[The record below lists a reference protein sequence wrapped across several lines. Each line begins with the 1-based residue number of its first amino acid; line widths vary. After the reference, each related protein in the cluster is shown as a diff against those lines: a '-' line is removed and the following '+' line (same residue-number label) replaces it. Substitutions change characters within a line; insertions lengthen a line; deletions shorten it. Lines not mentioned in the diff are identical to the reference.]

1 MESNMLLDYA
11 VFQLSPKCSRCELFV
26 SSDGNTEKLAS
37 GLLKPFVTHLKV
49 AEEQVALAVQSIKL
63 EVKGCKNSE
72 TWFTKGT
79 LERFVR
85 FVSTPEV
92 LELVNTLDAEMSQ
105 LEAARRIYS
114 QGEGYQFSST
124 GSGGSGVTVA
134 ADATKYTLF
143 LPFHAWFLVAF
154 VAYFM
159 FPTAC
164 LHRKELL
171 RAIDVR
177 LTAVRQDL
185 STAFSR
191 AAAAGFNL
199 DTVSELQMFADQ
211 FGAHRLN
218 EACNKFI
225 SLSERRPDLISPWK
239 GVPRDDQAVRC
250 SYGSDMS
257 IDEDP
262 AISVQPST
270 LSHSTNQE
278 SCFIKQQHPH
288 HVDQY
293 MPLIGQQLTPLLQH
307 SRESNIK
314 SEEKSKEREVIAEKE
329 KEEDTSS
336 KQAESTE
343 LSRHKRRLSVQD
355 RISLFENKQKEESS
369 GKPVVVKPVELQRL
383 SSGVS
388 VPPVTEKAVLRR
400 WSAASDM
407 SIDLTGDKDTESS
420 QCTPSASVSQSKPK
434 DQNASRLTDT
444 GSFGRP
450 NLCSV
455 PSMVGSSKLNEQT
468 DANLRV
474 AYTNE
479 KEEVAGAK
487 QLTGS
492 CRNIEDSSKSISNS
506 TSDIFDSDGWK
517 EQASGKAR
525 SITLI
530 RRAEEKSL
538 KNQLEPGGQ
547 LLTSPGSKSDQ
558 IASTPNSNFKG
569 FQGGDEF
576 VGSKGQLVH
585 LAAGLKK
592 HGAQQEREYAKA
604 KIWNHEEPGSS
615 DLSVSQRDKAPQRT
629 TEDSVQLDSSSR
641 VEVTESFSAEGIE
654 SNSPYLQ
661 SRWRSPGE
669 TEEVE
674 KVELA
679 PSEKVAGASASKGE
693 DFRNKQM
700 KLKKQGAAE
709 QFRKAQ
715 DHRDERNS
723 GTTKVM
729 LSGKMFMEAQEGPK
743 LLLTPPIGQVQR
755 VRQSKGNQELND
767 ELKMKANELERLF
780 ADHKLCAPEDQ
791 SNSTRKSKASDMQGW
806 QVATSSNKKPVVDN
820 ALAQLSDNYMLRKPA
835 TSSNDIERS
844 AVTPP
849 TKEANNQTFGDFL
862 NRTSSELS
870 FSDGSRGKF
879 YERYMQKRDAKLRS
893 EWNSKRVEKE
903 AKLKALEDS
912 LERSRADMKATF
924 AGSIDKGSAVSGV
937 RRRAE
942 RLQSFNSRSIL
953 KRGQQQLDFE
963 QSDEEEGISEFPK
976 QKKYGEDR
984 SFDKPFVGEDG
995 SKNTQNKKQLSVKS
1009 FSSST
1014 PRTSLVPVARSV
1026 KKISSSSLGRRRF
1039 PSDNPLAQSVPNL
1052 SDIRKETTKS
1062 SSAVGKTT
1070 RSQSR
1075 NYTRDKSS
1083 REGVALVKEDKSRR
1097 SQSLRQSSANVG
1109 EFREASPL
1117 NSDGVVAPL
1126 RFQMEQSLNDKFL
1139 KNSDS
1144 KTFLI
1149 KGKDPV
1155 FSTRAGLTKKGSSVI
1170 SKVEDNDNE
1179 YDDMVLDPK
1188 DAADRL
1194 RDKEEEEFEN
1204 MTAELRSY
1212 FDNGEPRLSHDSEK
1226 MVTSGSESGDV
1237 LRSFSQV
1244 DSALEAVLPS
1254 DFLSGGTVQ
1263 DSVGESHVSWNLHAH
1278 HPFSYAQE
1286 ISDVEASVDSPVGSP
1301 VSWNSQSLSQM
1312 ENDATRNRKKW
1323 GMAQKPMFVVN
1334 SAQSQP
1340 RKDTSGGFKRLL
1352 KFGKKNRGTD
1362 NLVDLISA
1370 TTSEGDDGTED
1381 GHDPYNRSSEYLRKS
1396 RMGLSQGHPLDD
1408 SLCGDE
1414 VFSER
1419 VQSLHTS
1426 ILALP
1431 DNFKPKE
1438 DYLSGSSIKAPKS
1451 FFSLSTFRSKGSDS
1465 KPR

>member
-1 MESNMLLDYA
+1 MESSMLLDYA
-11 VFQLSPKCSRCELFV
+11 VFQLSPKRSRCELFV

-63 EVKGCKNSE
+63 EVKRCKNSE

-124 GSGGSGVTVA
+124 GSGGSGVTVV
-134 ADATKYTLF
+134 ADATK
-143 LPFHAWFLVAF
+143 
-154 VAYFM
+154 
-159 FPTAC
+159 
-164 LHRKELL
+164 KELL

-185 STAFSR
+185 STASSR

-211 FGAHRLN
+211 FDAHRLN

-225 SLSERRPDLISPWK
+225 SLSERRPDLINPWK

-270 LSHSTNQE
+270 LSHSTSRE
-278 SCFIKQQHPH
+278 SYLKQHPH
-288 HVDQY
+288 HLDQY
-293 MPLIGQQLTPLLQH
+293 MPSIGQQLTPLLQH

-355 RISLFENKQKEESS
+355 RISLFENKQKEENSGS
-369 GKPVVVKPVELQRL
+369 AGKPVVGKPVELQRL

-400 WSAASDM
+400 WSGASDM
-407 SIDLTGDKDTESS
+407 SIDLTGDKDTESP

-434 DQNASRLTDT
+434 DQKASGLTDT
-444 GSFGRP
+444 ASFGRP

-479 KEEVAGAK
+479 KEEVDGAK

-492 CRNIEDSSKSISNS
+492 CRNIEYSSKSISNS
-506 TSDIFDSDGWK
+506 TSGIFDSDGWK

-538 KNQLEPGGQ
+538 KNQLEPGEQ

-576 VGSKGQLVH
+576 GGSKGQLVH
-585 LAAGLKK
+585 QAAVLKK

-604 KIWNHEEPGSS
+604 KICNHEEPGSS
-615 DLSVSQRDKAPQRT
+615 DLSISQRDKASQRT
-629 TEDSVQLDSSSR
+629 TEDSVQFDSSSR
-641 VEVTESFSAEGIE
+641 VEVTESFSAKGIE
-654 SNSPYLQ
+654 NNSPYLQ

-693 DFRNKQM
+693 DFRHQLV

-709 QFRKAQ
+709 QIRKAQ
-715 DHRDERNS
+715 DSRDESNS
-723 GTTKVM
+723 GTSKVM

-743 LLLTPPIGQVQR
+743 SFLTPPIGKVQR
-755 VRQSKGNQELND
+755 ARQSKGNQELND

-780 ADHKLCAPEDQ
+780 ADHKLRAPEDQ
-791 SNSTRKSKASDMQGW
+791 SNSNRKSKASNMQGW

-820 ALAQLSDNYMLRKPA
+820 ALVQLSDNYMLREPA
-835 TSSNDIERS
+835 TSSNDIERF

-862 NRTSSELS
+862 NRTSSELC

-879 YERYMQKRDAKLRS
+879 YEIYMQKRDAKLRA

-912 LERSRADMKATF
+912 LERSRADMKTKF
-924 AGSIDKGSAVSGV
+924 AGSTDKGSAVSGA

-953 KRGQQQLDFE
+953 KRNQQQLIFE

-984 SFDKPFVGEDG
+984 SFDETFVGEDG
-995 SKNTQNKKQLSVKS
+995 SKNTQNKKQLPVKKI
-1009 FSSST
+1009 SSST
-1014 PRTSLVPVARSV
+1014 PRTSLVPVPRSG
-1026 KKISSSSLGRRRF
+1026 KKVSSSSSGRRRF
-1039 PSDNPLAQSVPNL
+1039 PSDNPLAQSVPNF
-1052 SDIRKETTKS
+1052 SDIRKENTKS

-1070 RSQSR
+1070 HSQSR

-1083 REGVALVKEDKSRR
+1083 REGVSLVKEDKSWR
-1097 SQSLRQSSANVG
+1097 SQSLRQSSANLG

-1179 YDDMVLDPK
+1179 YDDMVLEPK
-1188 DAADRL
+1188 DTADRL
-1194 RDKEEEEFEN
+1194 QDKEEEEFEN

-1254 DFLSGGTVQ
+1254 DFLSDGTVQ

-1286 ISDVEASVDSPVGSP
+1286 ISDVDASVDSPVGSP
-1301 VSWNSQSLSQM
+1301 VSWNSQSLSQT
-1312 ENDATRNRKKW
+1312 ESDATRNRKKW
-1323 GMAQKPMFVVN
+1323 GMAQKPMFVAN
-1334 SAQSQP
+1334 SAQSQS

-1362 NLVDLISA
+1362 NFVDLISA
-1370 TTSEGDDGTED
+1370 TTSEGDDDTED
-1381 GHDPYNRSSEYLRKS
+1381 GRDPYNRSSEYLRKS

-1408 SLCGDE
+1408 SLCADE

-1431 DNFKPKE
+1431 DNFKSRE

>member
-11 VFQLSPKCSRCELFV
+11 VFQLSPKRSRCELFV

-63 EVKGCKNSE
+63 EVKRCKNSE

-134 ADATKYTLF
+134 ADATK
-143 LPFHAWFLVAF
+143 
-154 VAYFM
+154 
-159 FPTAC
+159 
-164 LHRKELL
+164 KELL

-185 STAFSR
+185 STASSR

-199 DTVSELQMFADQ
+199 DTVSELRMFADQ

-288 HVDQY
+288 PLDQY

-314 SEEKSKEREVIAEKE
+314 SEEKSKQREVIAEKE

-343 LSRHKRRLSVQD
+343 LSRHKRQLSVQD

-369 GKPVVVKPVELQRL
+369 GKPVVGKPVELQRL
-383 SSGVS
+383 SYGVS

-400 WSAASDM
+400 WSGASDM
-407 SIDLTGDKDTESS
+407 SIDLTGDKDTECP

-434 DQNASRLTDT
+434 DQKASDLTDT
-444 GSFGRP
+444 ASFGRP

-525 SITLI
+525 SITHI

-547 LLTSPGSKSDQ
+547 LLTPPGSKSDQ
-558 IASTPNSNFKG
+558 IASTPNSNC
-569 FQGGDEF
+569 DEF

-615 DLSVSQRDKAPQRT
+615 DLSVSQRDKASQRT

-641 VEVTESFSAEGIE
+641 VEVTESFSAKGIE

-709 QFRKAQ
+709 QIRKAQ
-715 DHRDERNS
+715 DRRDENNS
-723 GTTKVM
+723 GTSKVM

-743 LLLTPPIGQVQR
+743 SLLTPPIGQVQR

-780 ADHKLCAPEDQ
+780 ADHKLRAPEDQ
-791 SNSTRKSKASDMQGW
+791 SNSTRKSKAIDMQGW
-806 QVATSSNKKPVVDN
+806 QVATSSDKKPVVDN

-835 TSSNDIERS
+835 SSSNDIERS

-849 TKEANNQTFGDFL
+849 AKEANNQTFGDFL
-862 NRTSSELS
+862 SRTSSELS

-912 LERSRADMKATF
+912 LERSRADMKAMF

-963 QSDEEEGISEFPK
+963 QNDEEEGISEFSK

-984 SFDKPFVGEDG
+984 SFDEPFVGEDG
-995 SKNTQNKKQLSVKS
+995 SKNTRNKKQLSVKS

-1014 PRTSLVPVARSV
+1014 PRTSLVPVPRSV

-1052 SDIRKETTKS
+1052 SDIRKEATKS

-1070 RSQSR
+1070 CSQSR
-1075 NYTRDKSS
+1075 NYTHDKSS
-1083 REGVALVKEDKSRR
+1083 REGVALVKEDKSWR
-1097 SQSLRQSSANVG
+1097 SESLRQSSANVG

-1194 RDKEEEEFEN
+1194 QDKEEEEFEN

-1226 MVTSGSESGDV
+1226 MVTSGSESGDI

-1254 DFLSGGTVQ
+1254 DFLSGGAIQ

-1278 HPFSYAQE
+1278 HPFSYAHE

-1301 VSWNSQSLSQM
+1301 VSWNSQSLSQT

-1381 GHDPYNRSSEYLRKS
+1381 GRDPYNRSSKYLRKS

-1431 DNFKPKE
+1431 DNFKSKE

>member
-1 MESNMLLDYA
+1 MESSMLLDYA
-11 VFQLSPKCSRCELFV
+11 VFQLSPKRSRCELFV

-63 EVKGCKNSE
+63 EVKRCKNSE

-105 LEAARRIYS
+105 LEAAGRIYS

-134 ADATKYTLF
+134 ADATK
-143 LPFHAWFLVAF
+143 
-154 VAYFM
+154 
-159 FPTAC
+159 
-164 LHRKELL
+164 KELL

-185 STAFSR
+185 TTASSR

-218 EACNKFI
+218 EACKKFI
-225 SLSERRPDLISPWK
+225 SLSERRPDLINPWK

-262 AISVQPST
+262 AISVHPST
-270 LSHSTNQE
+270 LSHSTSRE
-278 SCFIKQQHPH
+278 SYLKQQQHPH
-288 HVDQY
+288 HLDQY
-293 MPLIGQQLTPLLQH
+293 MPSMGQQLTPLLQH

-336 KQAESTE
+336 QQAESTE

-355 RISLFENKQKEESS
+355 RISLFENKQKEENS
-369 GKPVVVKPVELQRL
+369 GSAGKLVVGKPVELQRL

-400 WSAASDM
+400 WSGASDM
-407 SIDLTGDKDTESS
+407 SIDLTGDRDTESP
-420 QCTPSASVSQSKPK
+420 QCTPSASVSQSKPN
-434 DQNASRLTDT
+434 DQKTSGLTDT
-444 GSFGRP
+444 ATFGRP
-450 NLCSV
+450 NLGGV
-455 PSMVGSSKLNEQT
+455 PSVVGSSKLNEQT

-487 QLTGS
+487 QLFGS
-492 CRNIEDSSKSISNS
+492 CRNIEVSSKSISNS
-506 TSDIFDSDGWK
+506 TSGIFDSDGWK

-525 SITLI
+525 SIPLI
-530 RRAEEKSL
+530 RRDEEKSL

-547 LLTSPGSKSDQ
+547 LFTSPGIKGDQ

-576 VGSKGQLVH
+576 GESKGQMVH
-585 LAAGLKK
+585 QAPGLKK
-592 HGAQQEREYAKA
+592 HGAQQELEHAKA

-615 DLSVSQRDKAPQRT
+615 DLSVSQRDKASQRT
-629 TEDSVQLDSSSR
+629 TEDSMQLDSSSR
-641 VEVTESFSAEGIE
+641 VEVTESFSAKGIE
-654 SNSPYLQ
+654 NNSPYLQ
-661 SRWRSPGE
+661 SRLPSPSE

-674 KVELA
+674 KVEFA
-679 PSEKVAGASASKGE
+679 PSEKVEGASGSKGE
-693 DFRNKQM
+693 DFRHQLV

-709 QFRKAQ
+709 QIRKAQ
-715 DHRDERNS
+715 DSRDESNS
-723 GTTKVM
+723 GTSKVM

-743 LLLTPPIGQVQR
+743 SFLTPPIGKVQR
-755 VRQSKGNQELND
+755 ARQSKGNQELND
-767 ELKMKANELERLF
+767 ELKMKANELERFF
-780 ADHKLCAPEDQ
+780 ADHKLRAPEDQ
-791 SNSTRKSKASDMQGW
+791 SNSSRKSKASDMRGW
-806 QVATSSNKKPVVDN
+806 QVATSSNQKPVVDN
-820 ALAQLSDNYMLRKPA
+820 SLVQLSDSSMLREPA
-835 TSSNDIERS
+835 TSSNDIERF

-849 TKEANNQTFGDFL
+849 TKETFVDFL

-870 FSDGSRGKF
+870 FSDGSQGKF
-879 YERYMQKRDAKLRS
+879 YERYMQKRDAKLRA

-912 LERSRADMKATF
+912 LERSRAYMKTKF
-924 AGSIDKGSAVSGV
+924 AGSTDKGSAVSGA

-953 KRGQQQLDFE
+953 KSNQQQLVFE

-984 SFDKPFVGEDG
+984 SSDETFVGEDG
-995 SKNTQNKKQLSVKS
+995 SKNTQNKKQLPVKS

-1014 PRTSLVPVARSV
+1014 PRTSLVPVPRSG
-1026 KKISSSSLGRRRF
+1026 KKVSSSSSGRRRF
-1039 PSDNPLAQSVPNL
+1039 PSDNPLAQSVPNF
-1052 SDIRKETTKS
+1052 SDIRKENTKS
-1062 SSAVGKTT
+1062 SSAVGKITH
-1070 RSQSR
+1070 SQSR

-1083 REGVALVKEDKSRR
+1083 REGVSLVKEDKSWR

-1109 EFREASPL
+1109 EFREASLL

-1179 YDDMVLDPK
+1179 YNDMALEPK
-1188 DAADRL
+1188 DTADRL
-1194 RDKEEEEFEN
+1194 QDKEEEEFEN

-1226 MVTSGSESGDV
+1226 LVTSGSESGDF

-1263 DSVGESHVSWNLHAH
+1263 DSVGESHVSWNLHVH
-1278 HPFSYAQE
+1278 QPYSYAQE
-1286 ISDVEASVDSPVGSP
+1286 ISDVDASVDSPVGSP
-1301 VSWNSQSLSQM
+1301 VSWNSQSLSQT
-1312 ENDATRNRKKW
+1312 ESDATRNRKKW
-1323 GMAQKPMFVVN
+1323 GMAQKPMFVAN
-1334 SAQSQP
+1334 AAQSQS

-1362 NLVDLISA
+1362 NIVDLISA
-1370 TTSEGDDGTED
+1370 TTSEGDDDTED
-1381 GHDPYNRSSEYLRKS
+1381 GRDPYNRSSEYLRKS
-1396 RMGLSQGHPLDD
+1396 RMGLSQGHPLGD
-1408 SLCGDE
+1408 SLCRDE

-1431 DNFKPKE
+1431 DNFKSKE

-1451 FFSLSTFRSKGSDS
+1451 FFSLSTFRGKGSDS

>member
-1 MESNMLLDYA
+1 MESSMLLDYA
-11 VFQLSPKCSRCELFV
+11 VFQLSPKRSRCELFV

-63 EVKGCKNSE
+63 EVKRCKNYE

-134 ADATKYTLF
+134 ADATK
-143 LPFHAWFLVAF
+143 
-154 VAYFM
+154 
-159 FPTAC
+159 
-164 LHRKELL
+164 KELL

-185 STAFSR
+185 STASSR

-225 SLSERRPDLISPWK
+225 SLSERRPDLINPWK

-278 SCFIKQQHPH
+278 SYFIKQQQHPH
-288 HVDQY
+288 HLDQY

-314 SEEKSKEREVIAEKE
+314 SEEKGKEREVIAEKE

-336 KQAESTE
+336 KKAESTE
-343 LSRHKRRLSVQD
+343 HSRHKRRLSVQD

-369 GKPVVVKPVELQRL
+369 GSAGKPVVGKPVELQRL

-400 WSAASDM
+400 WSGASDM
-407 SIDLTGDKDTESS
+407 SIDLTGDKDTESP

-434 DQNASRLTDT
+434 EKASGLTDT
-444 GSFGRP
+444 ASFGRP

-492 CRNIEDSSKSISNS
+492 CRNIEDYSKSISNS

-530 RRAEEKSL
+530 RRDEEKSL

-547 LLTSPGSKSDQ
+547 LLTSPGSKSNQ

-592 HGAQQEREYAKA
+592 QGAQQEREYAKA
-604 KIWNHEEPGSS
+604 KIWNPEEPGSS
-615 DLSVSQRDKAPQRT
+615 DLSVSQRDKASQRT

-641 VEVTESFSAEGIE
+641 VEVTEYFPAKGIE
-654 SNSPYLQ
+654 NNSPYLQ

-674 KVELA
+674 KVDLA
-679 PSEKVAGASASKGE
+679 PSEKVAIASASKGE
-693 DFRNKQM
+693 DFRHQLM
-700 KLKKQGAAE
+700 KLKEQGAAE
-709 QFRKAQ
+709 QIRKAQ
-715 DHRDERNS
+715 DCRHESNS
-723 GTTKVM
+723 GTSKVM

-743 LLLTPPIGQVQR
+743 SFLTPPIGQVQR

-780 ADHKLCAPEDQ
+780 ADHKLRAPEDQ
-791 SNSTRKSKASDMQGW
+791 SNSTRKSKANDMQGW

-820 ALAQLSDNYMLRKPA
+820 SLAQLSDNYMLREPS

-879 YERYMQKRDAKLRS
+879 YERYMQKRDAKLRA

-924 AGSIDKGSAVSGV
+924 AGSIDKGSAVSGA
-937 RRRAE
+937 RQRAE

-953 KRGQQQLDFE
+953 KRDQQQLVFE

-984 SFDKPFVGEDG
+984 YFDETFVGEDG
-995 SKNTQNKKQLSVKS
+995 SKNTQNKKQLPVKS

-1014 PRTSLVPVARSV
+1014 PRTSLVPVPRSG
-1026 KKISSSSLGRRRF
+1026 KKVSSSSSGRRRF
-1039 PSDNPLAQSVPNL
+1039 PSDNPLAQSVPNF
-1052 SDIRKETTKS
+1052 SDIRKENTKS

-1083 REGVALVKEDKSRR
+1083 REGVSLVKEDKSWR

-1109 EFREASPL
+1109 EFREASQL

-1139 KNSDS
+1139 KKSDS
-1144 KTFLI
+1144 QTFLI

-1155 FSTRAGLTKKGSSVI
+1155 FSTRAGLTKKGSPVI
-1170 SKVEDNDNE
+1170 SKVQDNDNE
-1179 YDDMVLDPK
+1179 YDDMVLEPK
-1188 DAADRL
+1188 DTADRL
-1194 RDKEEEEFEN
+1194 QDKEEEEFEN

-1254 DFLSGGTVQ
+1254 DFLSGGAAQ
-1263 DSVGESHVSWNLHAH
+1263 DSGGESHVSWNLHAH

-1286 ISDVEASVDSPVGSP
+1286 ISDVDASVDSPVGSP
-1301 VSWNSQSLSQM
+1301 VSWNSQSLSQT
-1312 ENDATRNRKKW
+1312 ESDASRNRKKW
-1323 GMAQKPMFVVN
+1323 GMAQKPMFVAN
-1334 SAQSQP
+1334 SAQSQS

-1370 TTSEGDDGTED
+1370 TTSEGDDDTED
-1381 GHDPYNRSSEYLRKS
+1381 GRDPYNRSSEYLRKS

-1414 VFSER
+1414 VFSEQ

-1431 DNFKPKE
+1431 DNFKSKE

>member
-1 MESNMLLDYA
+1 MESDMLLDYA
-11 VFQLSPKCSRCELFV
+11 VFQLSPKRSRCELFV

-49 AEEQVALAVQSIKL
+49 AEEQVASAVQSIKL
-63 EVKGCKNSE
+63 EVKRCKNSE

-134 ADATKYTLF
+134 ADATK
-143 LPFHAWFLVAF
+143 
-154 VAYFM
+154 
-159 FPTAC
+159 
-164 LHRKELL
+164 KELL

-185 STAFSR
+185 STASSR

-199 DTVSELQMFADQ
+199 DTVSELRMFTDQ

-218 EACNKFI
+218 DACNKFI

-262 AISVQPST
+262 AMSVQPST
-270 LSHSTNQE
+270 LSHSTNKE
-278 SCFIKQQHPH
+278 SYFIKQQHPH
-288 HVDQY
+288 HLDQY
-293 MPLIGQQLTPLLQH
+293 MPSIGQQLTPLLQH

-369 GKPVVVKPVELQRL
+369 GSAGKPVVGKPVELQRL

-400 WSAASDM
+400 WSGASDM
-407 SIDLTGDKDTESS
+407 SIDLTGDKDTESP

-434 DQNASRLTDT
+434 DQKASGLTDT
-444 GSFGRP
+444 ASFGRP

-615 DLSVSQRDKAPQRT
+615 DLSVSQRDKASQRT

-641 VEVTESFSAEGIE
+641 VEVTESFSAKGIE

-674 KVELA
+674 MVELA

-709 QFRKAQ
+709 QIRKAQ
-715 DHRDERNS
+715 DRRDESNS
-723 GTTKVM
+723 GTSKVM
-729 LSGKMFMEAQEGPK
+729 LSSKMFMEAQEGPTS
-743 LLLTPPIGQVQR
+743 LLTPPIGQVQR

-780 ADHKLCAPEDQ
+780 ADHKLRAPEDQ

-879 YERYMQKRDAKLRS
+879 YERYMQKRDAKLRE

-953 KRGQQQLDFE
+953 KRDQQQLDFE

-984 SFDKPFVGEDG
+984 CFDEPFVGEDG

-1014 PRTSLVPVARSV
+1014 PRTSLVPVPRSV
-1026 KKISSSSLGRRRF
+1026 KKVSSSSLGRRRF

-1052 SDIRKETTKS
+1052 SDIRKENTKS

-1070 RSQSR
+1070 RTQSR
-1075 NYTRDKSS
+1075 NYTCDKSS
-1083 REGVALVKEDKSRR
+1083 REGVALVKEDKSWQ

-1139 KNSDS
+1139 KNSDL

-1155 FSTRAGLTKKGSSVI
+1155 FSTRAGLAKKGSSVI
-1170 SKVEDNDNE
+1170 SKIEDNDNE
-1179 YDDMVLDPK
+1179 YDDMILDPK

-1194 RDKEEEEFEN
+1194 QDKEEEEFEN
-1204 MTAELRSY
+1204 MTAELQSY

-1244 DSALEAVLPS
+1244 DSALEDVLPS

-1301 VSWNSQSLSQM
+1301 VSWNSQSLSQT

-1323 GMAQKPMFVVN
+1323 GMAQKPMFVAN
-1334 SAQSQP
+1334 SAQSQS

-1381 GHDPYNRSSEYLRKS
+1381 GRDPYNQSSEYLRKS

-1431 DNFKPKE
+1431 DNFKSKE
-1438 DYLSGSSIKAPKS
+1438 DYLSGSSIRAPKS